1 MNLTYSENS
10 NNFGGSYIEEDPFI
24 SDVLADLDGDG
35 VYEDIP
41 IDRNYRF
48 EGYQVFQLK
57 DEQCSKFPEY
67 KNLKIK
73 EKEPVEPIDLTKG
86 DDCILTLLLMGFG
99 VALVIIFSP

>member
-1 MNLTYSENS
+1 MKRLWVILFVVPIFAQNPCNDEEYQRIKNS
-10 NNFGGSYIEEDPFI
+10 IEDYGYESI
-24 SDVLADLDGDG
+24 SSREWD
-35 VYEDIP
+35 Y
-41 IDRNYRF
+41 
-48 EGYQVFQLK
+48 FQLK